1 MWSLSGSWRVP
12 SSLTTVPLTW
22 TRPSRMISSALRRLA
37 MPAFARIFWRR
48 SPVGSSLL
56 PGVEAEVGLVID
68 SGFLTA
74 GLLFAVGADLEWN
87 SAIVPAGRSEPEL
100 YYPLFGH
107 RSRCGREFCRGPA
120 LTCGTRGRT
129 FHRFRG
135 ALAC

>member
-48 SPVGSSLL
+48 SPVGSMLL
-56 PGVEAEVGLVID
+56 PGVAEVGLVID

-74 GLLFAVGADLEWN
+74 GLLFAVGADLAWN
-87 SAIVPAGRSEPEL
+87 SAFVAAGRSEPQL
-100 YYPLFGH
+100 FYSLFGH
-107 RSRCGREFCRGPA
+107 NARFGRAFAHGAGLISGPV
-120 LTCGTRGRT
+120 
-129 FHRFRG
+129 
-135 ALAC
+135 

>member
-74 GLLFAVGADLEWN
+74 GLLFAVGADLEWD
-87 SAIVPAGRSEPEL
+87 SAIVAAGRCEPEI
-100 YYPLFGH
+100 YYCFFGDST
-107 RSRCGREFCRGPA
+107 RRVPEFRRGP
-120 LTCGTRGRT
+120 
-129 FHRFRG
+129 
-135 ALAC
+135 